1 MLYIPSA
8 AGTMVVGMVARTP
21 PVRPPNF
28 SIAIVTSVATIPANN
43 AERRIDVSNMV
54 TQTDRCGQFA
64 QCQYESIRV
73 PEHYQQPSSAF
84 VGSIQRPLGHSSDLQ
99 NR

>member
-8 AGTMVVGMVARTP
+8 AGTMVVGIVARTP

-43 AERRIDVSNMV
+43 AEE
-54 TQTDRCGQFA
+54 
-64 QCQYESIRV
+64 ESM
-73 PEHYQQPSSAF
+73 
-84 VGSIQRPLGHSSDLQ
+84 
-99 NR
+99 